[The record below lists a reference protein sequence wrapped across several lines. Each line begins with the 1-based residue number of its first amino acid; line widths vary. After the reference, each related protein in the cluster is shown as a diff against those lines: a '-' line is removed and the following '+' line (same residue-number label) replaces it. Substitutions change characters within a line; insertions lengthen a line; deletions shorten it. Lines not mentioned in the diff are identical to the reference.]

1 MRSGA
6 CPRERRPSPERRLR
20 RMSTGKKWLFRFFL
34 LAFIALVTIGLWLPP
49 IISHAVEKD
58 YHFPEVDIDATV
70 LPNGDL
76 LLEETR
82 TFDFQNGPFTY
93 AYFNVDDPL
102 DHVRDFTIAERL
114 DDGTEVPVT
123 PDDAYHSIATEG
135 FQSRWSYSAEDE
147 TKTWVFRY
155 RVACAVDVYSDTA
168 HLNWQFIG
176 SGWDKPTQH
185 AVITVHLPG
194 RVEGNLIRP
203 TTCQPDEI
211 AVQPEQQ
218 PFPVAPLLAFG
229 HGPLN
234 GEVTIPDTQTI
245 RYEVNDVPP
254 FSFVEGSILFLPE
267 VVPFAVQHDQ
277 PGLERILDQERVW
290 ADEANAVRERHETE
304 RSWVIYLMI
313 GVPLTLALLVL
324 LARHRDRVPGVPKIL
339 DQPPEEDP
347 VQGSVLWSAWQGH
360 LSPQNAYRAQVLKLV
375 RLGAIEM
382 KADGRVTDAKDLM
395 LVRKMDAM
403 DLPTE
408 LDQDFMWLLFGR
420 GEDAVGEVSVNH
432 PKPRKTESSGTY
444 AAWWAGVKMKS
455 SDFTRR
461 IRKGDARL
469 ESTLAT
475 IIAIGAAGY
484 GIWTAVWGLGGA
496 IGWWLVPVSAIS
508 LTVALVRIHARLG
521 LEDRTR
527 VKRLEAFRTYLR
539 DFSDLPNAPALAIV
553 VWEQYLEWA
562 VALGVA
568 DVVEKQVK
576 ALVPV
581 ESLRSP
587 IPGAPT
593 GLAGLTAWEQFRS
606 ATPTL
611 VLASMAS
618 TSSGSSSG
626 GFGSF
631 SSSSGFSGGGF
642 SGGGGGGGG
651 GTGGGAG

>member
-1 MRSGA
+1 
-6 CPRERRPSPERRLR
+6 
-20 RMSTGKKWLFRFFL
+20 MSTAKKWLYRFFL
-34 LAFIALVTIGLWLPP
+34 LAFVALVTMGLWLPP

-76 LLEETR
+76 VLEETR

-123 PDDAYHSIATEG
+123 PDYASHSIVTEG
-135 FQSRWSYSAEDE
+135 FQSQWSYSAEDD
-147 TKTWVFRY
+147 TRTWVFRY

-168 HLNWQFIG
+168 NLYWQFIG

-185 AVITVHLPG
+185 AVVTVHLPG
-194 RVEGNLIRP
+194 HSADDSPRPQRCDPDTGVIHDVE
-203 TTCQPDEI
+203 TT
-211 AVQPEQQ
+211 
-218 PFPVAPLLAFG
+218 PLERGEVRAFG

-234 GEVTIPDTQTI
+234 GEVTFVNPQTI
-245 RYEVNDVPP
+245 RYDVKDIPP
-254 FSFVEGSILFLPE
+254 LSYVEGSILFPADA
-267 VVPFAVQHDQ
+267 VPLAVANGQ
-277 PGLERILDQERVW
+277 PGLDRILGQERVW
-290 ADEANAVRERHETE
+290 AEEANALRERHETE
-304 RSWVIYLMI
+304 RSWVLYLLI
-313 GVPLTLALLVL
+313 GVPVALALLVL
-324 LARHRDRVPGVPKIL
+324 LARYRDRVPDVPKIL
-339 DQPPEEDP
+339 EQPPEDDP

-360 LSPQNAYRAQVLKLV
+360 LSPQNAYRAQVLKLA
-375 RLGAIEM
+375 RLGAVEM
-382 KADGRVTDAKDLM
+382 KADGRVSDPKDLT

-403 DLPTE
+403 DLQTE

-420 GEDAVGEVSVNH
+420 GEDAVDEVSVKH
-432 PKPRKTESSGTY
+432 PKPRRAASSGTY
-444 AAWWAGVKMKS
+444 AAWWSGVKMKS
-455 SDFTRR
+455 GDITRR

-469 ESTLAT
+469 ESTGAA
-475 IIAIGAAGY
+475 IIAIGAALY

-508 LTVALVRIHARLG
+508 LILALKAIHAKLG

-539 DFSDLPNAPALAIV
+539 DFSDLPNAPALAV
-553 VWEQYLEWA
+553 VIWEQYLEWA

-568 DVVEKQVK
+568 EEVEKQVR
-576 ALVPV
+576 ALVPA
-581 ESLRSP
+581 ESLRAP
-587 IPGAPT
+587 VPGGPT
-593 GLAGLTAWEQFRS
+593 GLAGLTAFHQFQ
-606 ATPTL
+606 AAAPAL
-611 VLASMAS
+611 VMVSMAS
-618 TSSGSSSG
+618 PSSGSTSG